1 MSDKKVSLTTATALV
16 VANMIGTG
24 VFTSLGFQVGPLPSA
39 PVLMVLWLC
48 GGLVALCGGLSYIKL
63 ATKFPGTGGE
73 YHYIKESYPNFIAI
87 LAGCVSVFAGFA
99 APVALAAMACSAYL
113 SIYFTEIPQKLFAA
127 LIVTVITAFHC
138 FNLTLGSRFQI
149 ISTLMKVLLICF
161 FIIFGL
167 VIKGDANSFAL
178 KLNQIELLFSSGFA
192 TSLVYVSFAYSGWN
206 ASVYIFS
213 EIKDPEKNIRRSIIG
228 GTLLVTLLYTL
239 LNYVFLKTVSMKQLE
254 GVIEIGAASGNVIF
268 GVSGGKIFSIIIGLL
283 LISAIS
289 AMVWIGS
296 RVVEKMA
303 SHHSVQI
310 FSKKNKTGIPVQA
323 IGLQYFITLV
333 LLFTGTFVQILTYTG
348 VVLSISS
355 CLAVSVLFR
364 NIKITDLRFLI
375 APIVYILIST
385 ISILI
390 LLTG

>member
-1 MSDKKVSLTTATALV
+1 
-16 VANMIGTG
+16 
-24 VFTSLGFQVGPLPSA
+24 
-39 PVLMVLWLC
+39 
-48 GGLVALCGGLSYIKL
+48 
-63 ATKFPGTGGE
+63 
-73 YHYIKESYPNFIAI
+73 
-87 LAGCVSVFAGFA
+87 
-99 APVALAAMACSAYL
+99 
-113 SIYFTEIPQKLFAA
+113 
-127 LIVTVITAFHC
+127 
-138 FNLTLGSRFQI
+138 
-149 ISTLMKVLLICF
+149 
-161 FIIFGL
+161 
-167 VIKGDANSFAL
+167 
-178 KLNQIELLFSSGFA
+178 
-192 TSLVYVSFAYSGWN
+192 
-206 ASVYIFS
+206 
-213 EIKDPEKNIRRSIIG
+213 
-228 GTLLVTLLYTL
+228 
-239 LNYVFLKTVSMKQLE
+239 
-254 GVIEIGAASGNVIF
+254 
-268 GVSGGKIFSIIIGLL
+268 
-283 LISAIS
+283 
-289 AMVWIGS
+289 MVWIGS